1 MTHATRH
8 VYVVGPGYGSYDTE
22 GAILAPSGV
31 AAVETTTPEAAD
43 FPEALERADALLVRQ
58 EPIDRAIVERL
69 GRCQV
74 IVRYGIGVDNID
86 LQAARERRIYVANT
100 PGYGLDEVSTHAL
113 ALLLAV
119 ARRVPARDRATRAG
133 AWNVGQDEP
142 MHSLSGRT
150 LGLVG
155 YGGIARAFQKKMAP
169 FAPRRTLVV
178 DPYLAHDPP
187 GVERVDI
194 ATLCAEA
201 DVISLHAPL
210 TSETRH
216 VIGVSELAR
225 MRPTTILVNTAR
237 GGLVDEEALVAALRE
252 HRIFGAGIDVFER
265 EPPPLDHPLLALD
278 NVVLSDHTAWYSESS
293 VRELQTRAAQEI
305 ARVFAGRPPDSWV
318 NRW

>member
-1 MTHATRH
+1 
-8 VYVVGPGYGSYDTE
+8 
-22 GAILAPSGV
+22 
-31 AAVETTTPEAAD
+31 
-43 FPEALERADALLVRQ
+43 
-58 EPIDRAIVERL
+58 
-69 GRCQV
+69 
-74 IVRYGIGVDNID
+74 
-86 LQAARERRIYVANT
+86 
-100 PGYGLDEVSTHAL
+100 
-113 ALLLAV
+113 
-119 ARRVPARDRATRAG
+119 
-133 AWNVGQDEP
+133 

-169 FAPRRTLVV
+169 FAPRRILVV

-187 GVERVDI
+187 GTERVDI
-194 ATLCAEA
+194 GTLCAES
-201 DVISLHAPL
+201 DLISLHAPL

-216 VIGVSELAR
+216 VIGASEFAR

-252 HRIFGAGIDVFER
+252 GRIFGAGIDVFER
-265 EPPPLDHPLLALD
+265 EPPPPDHPLLALD

-293 VRELQTRAAQEI
+293 VRELQTRASREI